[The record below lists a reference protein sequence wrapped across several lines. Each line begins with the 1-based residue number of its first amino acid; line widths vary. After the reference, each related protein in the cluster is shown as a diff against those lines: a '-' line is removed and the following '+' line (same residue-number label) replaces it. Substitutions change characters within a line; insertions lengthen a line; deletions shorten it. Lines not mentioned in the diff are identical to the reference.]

1 MARVT
6 KVENTSGGPIDV
18 HLKNGAKITLESGTS
33 LRNADVENIGELKCK
48 AKVTEDLSEIGGSGG
63 KQQINERRPK

>member
-6 KVENTSGGPIDV
+6 KVENNSGGPVEV
-18 HLKNGAKITLESGTS
+18 HLKGGTKVTLETGTS
-33 LRNADVENIGELKCK
+33 LHNADIENIGELKRK

-63 KQQINERRPK
+63 KQQINERRPE